1 MPSKPGYEPLSQA
14 NPSRHPEVAGYQP
27 DLAARLA
34 SCLHSGTADRN
45 YGEPATDRDLEAL
58 GGPHGHHPAR
68 SQGLVNGP
76 GAPNSAGFRRLDK
89 WHTGSEGRISYLKRR
104 YGWDRTRLDG
114 RGGAAIWCAH
124 GDFARNLV
132 KLSAL
137 AS

>member
-14 NPSRHPEVAGYQP
+14 KPSRHPEVAGYQP
-27 DLAARLA
+27 DPAARLA
-34 SCLHSGTADRN
+34 ACRIRAPPTEITASPPQTGTWRHSGS
-45 YGEPATDRDLEAL
+45 
-58 GGPHGHHPAR
+58 AR
-68 SQGLVNGP
+68 SPSRAKPRSCPPP
-76 GAPNSAGFRRLDK
+76 GRRTARGFRRLDK